1 MKKSISLL
9 LVAVMLLSCMS
20 VSVFATEAE
29 TTPAETTAPE
39 TSAPDTSTPETTTP
53 ETSSPETDAPETTA
67 PETSTPETTAPE
79 TTAPETAPPTEPE
92 KEEVEEKVAHNIT
105 IAGYMMEQGL
115 VMPNRRTA
123 KEGEIVILKAFEKE
137 YTIGDK
143 NYKLEFRGWYS
154 DAGVPLIHVNNT
166 MAFFFMLDKDVVI
179 YSVYKEVDM
188 TEYYDWDSVE
198 KKVDRLHKNEALE
211 VDMEDESEI
220 PMAVLEAL
228 AGKNADVTFT
238 TADCIFTLNG
248 EDVVLSDESDDGY
261 SITYQDYELTKAQR
275 RKVSNRDMMAIRVTV
290 NTEHD
295 VKAELR
301 CFAEK
306 DVKVGYLYRI
316 DGFRLDYVAVVDVKN
331 GEAIIPVSE
340 SGTYVLTSSIL
351 ADVDV
356 VVEADSANTVAIV
369 GGKLVPLSAVVDG
382 KLYFRPQTYGK
393 LMFSEYTNTYY
404 DVQRHK
410 YKDQIDFVSARGL
423 IDGVTADSFQP
434 NAGITTGEFM
444 RAIARLRGIP
454 DKDAYDYCTQL
465 DIFTYEYVEDQ
476 LLTRNEMAVI
486 FTNFI
491 HHLVEYPK
499 SFGGYSMEGF
509 DGNAAAWVGNRFR
522 ELKND
527 SPVEYDWKEYASR
540 AEAAYLLEA
549 AVRTVVTGK

>member
-9 LVAVMLLSCMS
+9 LAAVMLLSCMS

-39 TSAPDTSTPETTTP
+39 TSAPDTSTPET
-53 ETSSPETDAPETTA
+53 SSPETEAPENTA
-67 PETSTPETTAPE
+67 PETTAPE
-79 TTAPETAPPTEPE
+79 TTAPETTTPETTPTTEPE

-105 IAGYMMEQGL
+105 IANYMMERGL

-123 KEGEIVILKAFEKE
+123 KEGDVVIIKAFEQE
-137 YTIGDK
+137 YERNGK
-143 NYKLEFRGWYS
+143 NYKLELLGWYS
-154 DAGVPLIHVNNT
+154 DAGVPLIHVSKT
-166 MAFFFMLDKDVVI
+166 MAFFFMPDEDVTI
-179 YSVYKEVDM
+179 YPLFKEVDM
-188 TEYYDWDSVE
+188 TEYFDWTSVE
-198 KKVDRLHKNEALE
+198 KKVDKLHRNENLE
-211 VDMEDESEI
+211 VDMEDEAEI
-220 PMAVLEAL
+220 PKSVLAAL
-228 AGKNADVTFT
+228 VGKDADVTFT

-248 EDVVLSDESDDGY
+248 ENIELNDESDSGY
-261 SITYQDYELTKAQR
+261 SITYEDYELTKAQR
-275 RKVSNRDMMAIRVTV
+275 RKVSNRDMMAIRVAV
-290 NTEHD
+290 NSNHD

-340 SGTYVLTSSIL
+340 SGTYVLTSAIL
-351 ADVDV
+351 ADVGV
-356 VVEADSANTVAIV
+356 VVEADSTNTVAIV

-382 KLYFRPQTYGK
+382 KLYFRPQTYGR
-393 LMFSEYTNTYY
+393 LMFSEYINSYS

-410 YKDQIDFVSARGL
+410 YKEQIDFVSARGL
-423 IDGVTADSFQP
+423 IDGYDADSFMP
-434 NAGITTGEFM
+434 NAGISTGDFM

-465 DIFTYEYVEDQ
+465 DIFTYEYFEEK

-499 SFGGYSMEGF
+499 SFGDYSMSGF

-522 ELKND
+522 ELKNN
-527 SPVEYDWKEYASR
+527 SPVEYDWNEYASR